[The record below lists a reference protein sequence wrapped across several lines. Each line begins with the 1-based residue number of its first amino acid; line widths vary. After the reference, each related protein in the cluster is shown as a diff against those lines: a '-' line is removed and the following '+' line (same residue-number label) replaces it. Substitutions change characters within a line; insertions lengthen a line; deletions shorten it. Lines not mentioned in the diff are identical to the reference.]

1 MKADTGKLR
10 DDSHGDDRD
19 PIEELLLLA
28 FPNPERQ
35 GCPGATVIED
45 YGNQRI
51 QDESVWEHISH
62 CSPCFSEFKLVRDAR
77 WKREAA
83 QAHQRKR
90 WKVTAI
96 ALAVAL
102 CCGLGFLLLK
112 TSPRQPFTSQ
122 PSLLATID
130 LSKTSI
136 LRGGS
141 NESQELHLPPISK
154 RATELDI
161 VLPPFSGTGHY
172 AVAILRSKS
181 DERALA
187 RSAGVAT
194 GTDARSDVRVAI
206 DLSKLTPG
214 DYLLATWHDAD
225 KALYYYPLRI
235 VE

>member
-1 MKADTGKLR
+1 MKTDTGKLR
-10 DDSHGDDRD
+10 DDLHGDDQD
-19 PIEELLLLA
+19 PIEKLLLVA

-51 QDESVWEHISH
+51 QTESVWEHISH
-62 CSPCFSEFKLVRDAR
+62 CSPCFAEFKLVRDAR

-83 QAHQRKR
+83 QARRRKK
-90 WKVTAI
+90 WKLSGVTI
-96 ALAVAL
+96 AAAL
-102 CCGLGFLLLK
+102 FLGLGFLLLK
-112 TSPRQPFTSQ
+112 KNPRQPFTSQ

-130 LSKTSI
+130 LSKTSV

-141 NESQELHLPPISK
+141 NESQGLNLPPVSK

-161 VLPPFSGTGHY
+161 VLPPFSGAGHY
-172 AVAILRSKS
+172 AIAILRSKS
-181 DERALA
+181 DEHALA

-194 GTDARSDVRVAI
+194 GTNAYLDVRVAI
-206 DLSKLTPG
+206 DLSKLAPG